1 MAAIK
6 GGIPVLVDTGTADV
20 VVAQY
25 QVVVQG
31 ASDYHV
37 TSPGGANASGFQG
50 VTLDE
55 TEAANESVPIVRL
68 GTAWVQ
74 AAGAIASGDYVSIA
88 NAKGQVQS
96 GGSNIIGVALS
107 TATTA
112 GDIILMYISP
122 TPGVQALK
130 KLSGTTDATAGTQ
143 DSFAHGLGYAPTTVL
158 ITPKGDGTV
167 YESAAADATN
177 IYLSASAASIAF
189 DAYVG

>member
-6 GGIPVLVDTGTADV
+6 GAIPVLVDTGTADAAV
-20 VVAQY
+20 TQY

-31 ASDYHV
+31 ASDYHI
-37 TSPGGANASGFQG
+37 TNPAGANAGGFQG

-55 TEAANESVPIVRL
+55 AASGDSVPMVRL

-88 NAKGQVQS
+88 NAQGQVQS

-107 TATTA
+107 TATAA
-112 GDIILMYISP
+112 GDIILMYISA

-158 ITPKGDGTV
+158 ITPKGNGTV
-167 YESAAADATN
+167 YESATADATN